1 MEKRGEFFENASSKS
16 TKNKVDFFHLG
27 PKNKWKYTLDKK
39 IVDIIERD
47 FNKEMIE
54 IGYLFN

>member
-16 TKNKVDFFHLG
+16 PKNKVDFFHLG
-27 PKNKWKYTLDKK
+27 PKNKWKNTLDKK

-47 FNKEMIE
+47 FNKEMTE
-54 IGYLFN
+54 IGYLIN